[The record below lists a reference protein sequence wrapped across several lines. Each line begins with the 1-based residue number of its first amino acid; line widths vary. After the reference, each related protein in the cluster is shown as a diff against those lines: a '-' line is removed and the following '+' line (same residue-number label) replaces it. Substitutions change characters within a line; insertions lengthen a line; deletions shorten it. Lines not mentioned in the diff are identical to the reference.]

1 MLNINHHW
9 YRTSFTWLTFLLLP
23 LSVLFWLAVNFRRV
37 AYWLGIKKKYHF
49 ETPVIVVGNITVGGT
64 GKTPF
69 VIWLAKLLQAQGF
82 RPGIVSRG
90 YGGKEFLTAERVDAL
105 ADPRRVGDE
114 AVLLARRANCP
125 VMVSTNRVAAVQALL
140 AETDCN
146 VVISDD
152 GLQHYRMARQLEI
165 VIVDGERRF
174 GNQYFLPAGPLRE
187 SLSRLKK
194 VDFVISQ
201 HGNTG
206 YNMELSGE
214 FFLAL
219 DDSGLKKSLHEFAST
234 PVHAVA
240 AIGNPSRFFNTLRK
254 HGLQIIEHSF
264 PDHYQYKNSDL
275 DFGDDLPILMTEKDA
290 VKCQDFANNKFWYLP
305 VEATLDENFT
315 TALLN
320 KINAINIRGENHA
333 LI

>member
-9 YRTSFTWLTFLLLP
+9 YRTSFTWLTLLLLP
-23 LSVLFWLAVNFRRV
+23 FSVLFWFAVNFRRL

-49 ETPVIVVGNITVGGT
+49 EIPVIVVGNITVGGT

-69 VIWLAKLLQAQGF
+69 VIWLAKLLQEQGF

-90 YGGKEFLTAERVDAL
+90 YGGKEFLIAERVDAC

-152 GLQHYRMARQLEI
+152 GLQHYRMSRQLEI
-165 VIVDGERRF
+165 IVVDGERRF

-201 HGNTG
+201 QGDTG
-206 YNMELSGE
+206 YNMELCGE
-214 FFLAL
+214 YFIAL
-219 DDSGLKKSLHEFAST
+219 DNSGIKKSSHEFANS

-240 AIGNPSRFFNTLRK
+240 AIGNPQRFFSSLRK
-254 HGLQIIEHSF
+254 RGLNIIEHSF

-275 DFGDDLPILMTEKDA
+275 DFGDDLPILITEKDA
-290 VKCQDFANNKFWYLP
+290 VKCQDFADKKIWYLP
-305 VEATLDENFT
+305 VEAKLDDSFT

-320 KINAINIRGENHA
+320 KINAIKI
-333 LI
+333 